1 MNSGSQ
7 LRRFFQAV
15 LDKLYKVVG
24 VNFGDGIEMEVDS
37 IELVVSFGVIE
48 VELRFVLSNELEN
61 DECD

>member
-1 MNSGSQ
+1 M
-7 LRRFFQAV
+7 